1 MSALGVGAEDVS
13 VVKGVEDVSDEDEAV
28 SEDVVSDREDASVE
42 DVSDE
47 RPELL
52 VPVISPDSKFTSVA
66 IAPPCIGGEPTSPI
80 PPPTME
86 MITNR
91 RRKGSPK
98 MMSGPLG
105 GGTSN
110 ATKEKEHSPLSLS
123 M

>member
-13 VVKGVEDVSDEDEAV
+13 VVTEVKDVSDEDEAV
-28 SEDVVSDREDASVE
+28 SEDVVSDEEDASVE
-42 DVSDE
+42 DVSDK
-47 RPELL
+47 RPE
-52 VPVISPDSKFTSVA
+52 
-66 IAPPCIGGEPTSPI
+66 SPI

-105 GGTSN
+105 EGKSHVS
-110 ATKEKEHSPLSLS
+110 KEQEHSPLSLS